1 MIASYL
7 SELAFVL
14 GAELIEAKSGRAKLD
29 EAMFNK
35 AMSEGKDIFI
45 EQVVTDTRVMA
56 KNSLFVALKGEQF
69 DGHDFVEKAAA
80 NGAVALLVSR
90 PCELNLPQLIVQDTK
105 VALGQLG
112 AWVKAKTQTYS
123 IALTGSCGKTTVK
136 EMLAAIL
143 SLEAKTLYTQGNFN
157 NDIGVPLTLLRLEP
171 SDKFSVIELGAN
183 HIGEIAYTAQ
193 LVKPDIALVTNLAA
207 AHLEGFGSLE
217 GVTQAKGEIFQG
229 LKSDGV
235 AIVNLDSWG
244 GASWEKDLAHKKLIT
259 TSVSDPFAD
268 FYAKSLLH
276 GEDGCYQFVL
286 VSSEGE
292 YPVQLSLPGKHNVAN
307 ALLAIAA
314 ASQCHGITQDKIC
327 QGLADVG
334 AVKGRGAISFPRQGL
349 RLIDDSYNA
358 SLAAMIAAIDLLDT
372 FAGEKI
378 IILADMGEMGEYEQ
392 EVHLKV
398 ATHLAQS
405 QIQTVIT
412 YGKASAVISAHC
424 AGLHFDDKNAL
435 NAYVVELMKTK
446 HQVSVLVKGANGMKM
461 WEVVQAIEEAAT
473 C

>member
-1 MIASYL
+1 MIATYL
-7 SELAFVL
+7 SELASVL
-14 GAELIEAKSGRAKLD
+14 GAELVEAKLEAKDTL
-29 EAMFNK
+29 
-35 AMSEGKDIFI
+35 I

-69 DGHDFVEKAAA
+69 DGHDFVEKAAVQ
-80 NGAVALLVSR
+80 GAVALLVSR
-90 PCELNLPQLIVQDTK
+90 PCKSNLPQLIVQDTK

-112 AWVKAKTQTYS
+112 AWVKMKTETYT

-183 HIGEIAYTAQ
+183 HIGEIAYTTQ

-229 LKSDGV
+229 LKSDGL

-244 GASWEKDLAHKKLIT
+244 AASWETELAHKRLIT

-268 FYAKSLLH
+268 FYAKDFLQ
-276 GEDGCYQFVL
+276 GEDGCYQFML

-314 ASQCHGITQDKIC
+314 ASQCNGITPDKIC
-327 QGLADVG
+327 QGLASVCP
-334 AVKGRGAISFPRQGL
+334 VKGRGAISFPRQGL

-372 FAGEKI
+372 FEGEKV

-446 HQVSVLVKGANGMKM
+446 HHVSVLVKGANGMKM
-461 WEVVQAIEEAAT
+461 WEVVQAIKEAAT

>member
-14 GAELIEAKSGRAKLD
+14 GAK
-29 EAMFNK
+29 F
-35 AMSEGKDIFI
+35 EGKDTQIK
-45 EQVVTDTRVMA
+45 QVVTDTRAMA
-56 KNSLFVALKGEQF
+56 EHSLFVALKGEQF

-80 NGAVALLVSR
+80 QGAVALLVSK
-90 PCELNLPQLIVQDTK
+90 PCQLNLPQLIVQDTK

-112 AWVKAKTQTYS
+112 AWVKMKTETYS

-143 SLEAKTLYTQGNFN
+143 SLEANTLYTQGNFN
-157 NDIGVPLTLLRLEP
+157 NDIGVPLTLLRLE
-171 SDKFSVIELGAN
+171 SLDKFSVIELGAN
-183 HIGEIAYTAQ
+183 HIGEIAYTTQ
-193 LVKPDIALVTNLAA
+193 LVKPDVALVTNLAA
-207 AHLEGFGSLE
+207 AHLEGFGSIE

-229 LKSDGV
+229 LKPDGV

-244 GASWEKDLAHKKLIT
+244 GASWEDVLSHKRLIT
-259 TSVSDPFAD
+259 TSMSEPRAD
-268 FYAKSLLH
+268 FYAKSLLC

-292 YPVQLSLPGKHNVAN
+292 YPVQLSLAGKHNVAN

-314 ASQCHGITQDKIC
+314 ACQCDGISEDKIC
-327 QGLADVG
+327 QGLASVSP
-334 AVKGRGAISFPRQGL
+334 VKGRGAISFPRSGL

-372 FAGEKI
+372 FTGEKV

-412 YGKASAVISAHC
+412 YGKASAVISERC

-446 HQVSVLVKGANGMKM
+446 PQVSVLVKGANGMKM
-461 WEVVQAIEEAAT
+461 WEVVQAIKEAAT